1 MAQHMRGGEPHVSA
15 PAAAHRARASAR
27 RERARGQSL
36 AEFALL
42 APVLVVVM
50 LVAVDLGR
58 IYFAV
63 VNLTNVARIGANFAA
78 QNVEAW
84 QGGGNTSLQAR
95 YQTLMRSDAT
105 AIDCTLPSS
114 LPAPTFTAASPR
126 TYSLGSPVRVEL
138 TCRFQLLSP
147 FLYGIAGDSTG
158 GMTIRVSSVFQIRAG
173 SVDGVTIGGNAPTPT
188 PTATPT
194 APPTPTPAPTPTA
207 TPTATAAPTSGP
219 TPTPGPTATPTP
231 APPTVTFY
239 GVPTSEDG
247 SGGGPPG
254 STDEHQIVGIN
265 PLTVVFHNTTH
276 GGLCRWQF
284 GDGGESNSCS
294 DTVTYTYTSR
304 GYFTVTL
311 SVDGG
316 TLQRH
321 NYVLVSCKVPSF
333 AGVRKN
339 SALALWTNAG
349 FSSSN
354 FTALDGNG
362 NYKIGFQS
370 LAGGL
375 VNPPGGCSGATIQVG
390 P

>member
-1 MAQHMRGGEPHVSA
+1 MAQLTRGGDPRPST
-15 PAAAHRARASAR
+15 PAAALRACTGAR
-27 RERARGQSL
+27 RDRARGQSL

-42 APVLVVVM
+42 APVLVIVM
-50 LVAVDLGR
+50 LIAVDLGR

-63 VNLTNVARIGANFAA
+63 VNMTNIARIGANFAS
-78 QNVEAW
+78 QNAEAW
-84 QGGGNTSLQAR
+84 QGTGNGTVQAR
-95 YQTLMRSDAT
+95 YQTVMRSDAT
-105 AIDCTLPSS
+105 SIDCTLPST
-114 LPAPTFTAASPR
+114 LPAPSFTASAPR

-147 FLYGIAGDSTG
+147 FLYGLVGDSSG
-158 GMTIRVSSVFQIRAG
+158 GMTVRVSSNFQIRSG

-194 APPTPTPAPTPTA
+194 MPPTPTPAPTA
-207 TPTATAAPTSGP
+207 TPTPTPAPTSGP

-239 GVPTSEDG
+239 GVPTSSDG
-247 SGGGPPG
+247 SGGGAPG
-254 STDEHQIVGIN
+254 SPDENQILGIN

-284 GDGGESNSCS
+284 GDGSESNSCG
-294 DTVTYTYTSR
+294 DTVSKTYTSR
-304 GYFTVTL
+304 GYFSVTL
-311 SVDGG
+311 TVDGG
-316 TLQRH
+316 TLLRH
-321 NYVLVSCKVPSF
+321 NYVLISCKVPSF

-339 SALALWTNAG
+339 SALDLWTAAG
-349 FSSSN
+349 FSSGN